1 LAITTIW
8 SDSGQAQVRLVGRVR
23 FERVDYA
30 ADGFDEGMMALFLSG
45 DGNASGEDE
54 DRRRAGNNRGRK
66 RKPGLYKAPARQAA

>member
-8 SDSGQAQVRLVGRVR
+8 SESRQFQVRLVSRVR

-30 ADGFDEGMMALFLSG
+30 SDAFDEDLRSLFLSG
-45 DGNASGEDE
+45 DGSAFEEDGE
-54 DRRRAGNNRGRK
+54 RRRTGNNRGRK

>member
-8 SDSGQAQVRLVGRVR
+8 SDTSQFQVRLASRVR

-30 ADGFDEGMMALFLSG
+30 ADGFDDDLMSLFLSG
-45 DGNASGEDE
+45 DGNASEEDGE
-54 DRRRAGNNRGRK
+54 RRRTGNNRGRK